1 MLLLWPILKRLLAW
15 VFPVLL
21 LENCMNRD
29 PYIEIDERFSIL
41 AVCGSCPKILIN
53 KAPDWRQSIRA
64 VYQLDGKAYEEALHH
79 FEQTQKWEL
88 EGVTEYKLSESVI
101 TGNSAKGYFI
111 ADRRS
116 GTLLIFGSDPAREW
130 TLRHEYNLNPEEDLH
145 PPPLWMHLRS
155 RAFWPWFHLYF
166 LACLLFIPWLTIRA
180 DHRSKK
186 QYYDLPS

>member
-1 MLLLWPILKRLLAW
+1 MLLLWPIMKRLFAW

-29 PYIEIDERFSIL
+29 PYIKIDERFSVV

-64 VYQLDGKAYEEALHH
+64 VFQLEGEDYEEAMDR
-79 FEQTQKWEL
+79 FEKTQKWEL
-88 EGVTEYKLSESVI
+88 EGVTDYKLSDSVI

-116 GTLLIFGSDPAREW
+116 PFGQAA
-130 TLRHEYNLNPEEDLH
+130 NG
-145 PPPLWMHLRS
+145 
-155 RAFWPWFHLYF
+155 WF
-166 LACLLFIPWLTIRA
+166 
-180 DHRSKK
+180 
-186 QYYDLPS
+186 